1 MDPWKIG
8 PLKSHN
14 FTSSFG
20 GYLSGAIDSLERME
34 SALAG
39 DFEMVGPNGDKHDR
53 TETMGAVRDAHGS
66 VPSLK
71 ITTEDHRLLLAE
83 DDLVVASYIE
93 VHEFEGGGNRRV
105 STVVFSNDP
114 TAPNG
119 LLWRRVQE
127 THLSSH

>member
-1 MDPWKIG
+1 MENWSAEIAQ
-8 PLKSHN
+8 LHE
-14 FTSSFG
+14 FFG